1 MMEDN
6 DLHVVKKHIDK
17 AMEYLNNSICN
28 NVKGLRPGHILHN
41 DVAYKVLEMIEQK
54 DKDSLKLYMIVS

>member
-17 AMEYLNNSICN
+17 AMEYLTNSICN
-28 NVKGLRPGHILHN
+28 HIKGLRPGHILHN
-41 DVAYKVLEMIEQK
+41 DVAYKVLKMIEQK
-54 DKDSLKLYMIVS
+54 DEDSPNLYMIVS